1 MFQEKRKIDTISE
14 QAISLK
20 NNKPLNQRKRKHYY
34 SERVGKKVEMM
45 RLFFKA
51 KIFIKEA
58 DERS

>member
-45 RLFFKA
+45 RPFFKA